1 VNIVRPPVVP
11 SPHASSGQPSG
22 AYCPDMPPASTDL
35 RGARETRDTRNTW
48 DVIVIGGGPAGENA
62 ADYAI
67 RGSDRT
73 AVIVENE
80 LVGGECSFWA
90 CIPSKTLLRSV
101 EVFGEAET
109 VQGTATRL
117 STKGIDVKPVLTRR
131 DDFVASLD
139 DASQVRWAKGAG
151 IDVLRGHG
159 RLTGTRTVQV
169 ADSDGPARDITAR
182 HAVVVATGT
191 TASIPDIPGLRQSLP
206 WTSRDVTNMHQVPRR
221 VAILGGGVVAC
232 EAATWL
238 LGLGVEQ
245 LTLVDIGGRILPR
258 AEPFASELVS
268 KSLLASGAKVY
279 LETKVMEVTRK
290 SPRDNGIGHISGG
303 PVTLHIGRRR
313 SIVVD
318 EVVVATGRSP
328 ATQDLGLEAVG
339 LADSVAASH
348 GFIRTNDQLQ
358 ADGVSGRWLYAVGD
372 VNGRALLTHMGKY
385 QGRIAGAVIAA
396 RAERGE
402 RAAGKEFRDRA
413 SERVIPS
420 VTFTS
425 PEVASV
431 GITEEAAREA
441 GINVETVD
449 YDMSQVSGA
458 ALLMDGYVGRAKLVI
473 DRARDLL
480 VGATFVGAGSAEL
493 VHSATVAIIGGVT
506 LSDLWHAVPSYPTV
520 SEVWLRLLEARRG

>member
-1 VNIVRPPVVP
+1 MPLA
-11 SPHASSGQPSG
+11 SPDQR
-22 AYCPDMPPASTDL
+22 T
-35 RGARETRDTRNTW
+35 AREIREARNTW

-73 AVIVENE
+73 AVIIENE
-80 LVGGECSFWA
+80 LVGGECSYWA

-101 EVFGEAET
+101 EVFGDAENL
-109 VQGTATRL
+109 QGTATRL
-117 STKGIDVKPVLTRR
+117 STKGIDVKAVLNRR
-131 DDFVASLD
+131 DEFTSYLD
-139 DASQVRWAKGAG
+139 DASQVKWAKRAG
-151 IDVLRGHG
+151 IDVVRGHG

-169 ADSDGPARDITAR
+169 ADSDGPARDLTAR

-191 TASIPDIPGLRQSLP
+191 TATIPDIPGLREALP

-221 VAILGGGVVAC
+221 MAILGGGVVAC

-245 LTLVDIGGRILPR
+245 LTLIDVGERILPR
-258 AEPFASELVS
+258 SEPFASELVHR
-268 KSLLASGAKVY
+268 SLVASGVDV
-279 LETKVMEVTRK
+279 LTETKVMEVTRR

-303 PVTLHIGRRR
+303 SVTLHIGRRR

-318 EVVVATGRSP
+318 EVVVATGRTP

-339 LADSVAASH
+339 LADSVAEAH
-348 GFIRTNDQLQ
+348 GYIRTNDQLQ
-358 ADGVSGRWLYAVGD
+358 AEGVTGRWLYAVGD

-385 QGRIAGAVIAA
+385 HGRIAGAVIAA
-396 RAERGE
+396 RASTQE

-413 SERVIPS
+413 SERVVPS

-431 GITEEAAREA
+431 GLTEQAARDA
-441 GINVETVD
+441 GIDVEAVEYYTGK
-449 YDMSQVSGA
+449 VSGA
-458 ALLMDGYVGRAKLVI
+458 ALLMDGYVGRAKLIV

-480 VGATFVGAGSAEL
+480 VGATFVGAGTAEL

-520 SEVWLRLLEARRG
+520 SEVWLRLLEARRA

>member
-1 VNIVRPPVVP
+1 MPLA
-11 SPHASSGQPSG
+11 SPDQR
-22 AYCPDMPPASTDL
+22 T
-35 RGARETRDTRNTW
+35 AREIREARNTW

-73 AVIVENE
+73 AVIIENE
-80 LVGGECSFWA
+80 LVGGECSYWA

-101 EVFGEAET
+101 EVFGDAENL
-109 VQGTATRL
+109 QGTATRL
-117 STKGIDVKPVLTRR
+117 STKGIDVKAVLNRR
-131 DDFVASLD
+131 DEFTSYLD
-139 DASQVRWAKGAG
+139 DASQVKWAKRAG
-151 IDVLRGHG
+151 IDVVRGHG

-169 ADSDGPARDITAR
+169 ADSDGPARDLTAR
-182 HAVVVATGT
+182 YAVVVATGT
-191 TASIPDIPGLRQSLP
+191 TATIPDIPGLREALP

-221 VAILGGGVVAC
+221 MAILGGGVVAC

-245 LTLVDIGGRILPR
+245 LTLIDVGERILPR
-258 AEPFASELVS
+258 SEPFASELVHR
-268 KSLLASGAKVY
+268 SLVASGVDV
-279 LETKVMEVTRK
+279 LTETKVMEVTRR

-303 PVTLHIGRRR
+303 SVTLHIGRRR

-318 EVVVATGRSP
+318 EVVVATGRTP

-339 LADSVAASH
+339 LADSVAEAH
-348 GFIRTNDQLQ
+348 GYIRTNDQLQ
-358 ADGVSGRWLYAVGD
+358 AEGVTGRWLYAVGD

-385 QGRIAGAVIAA
+385 HGRIAGAVIAA
-396 RAERGE
+396 RASTQE

-413 SERVIPS
+413 SERVVPS

-431 GITEEAAREA
+431 GLTEQAARDA
-441 GINVETVD
+441 GIDVEAVE
-449 YDMSQVSGA
+449 YDTGKVSGA
-458 ALLMDGYVGRAKLVI
+458 ALLMDGYVGRAKLIV

-480 VGATFVGAGSAEL
+480 VGATFVGAGTAEL

-520 SEVWLRLLEARRG
+520 SEVWLRLLEARRA

>member
-1 VNIVRPPVVP
+1 
-11 SPHASSGQPSG
+11 
-22 AYCPDMPPASTDL
+22 MPPAT
-35 RGARETRDTRNTW
+35 REKNTW

-73 AVIVENE
+73 AVIIENE
-80 LVGGECSFWA
+80 LLGGECSYWA

-101 EVFGEAET
+101 DVFGEAEGL
-109 VQGTATRL
+109 QGTATRL
-117 STKGIDVKPVLTRR
+117 STKGIDVKPVLGRR
-131 DDFVASLD
+131 DEFVAHLD
-139 DASQVRWAKGAG
+139 DAGQAKWAKGAG

-159 RLTGTRTVQV
+159 RLTGPRTLQV
-169 ADSDGPARDITAR
+169 ADSEGPARDVTAR

-191 TASIPDIPGLRQSLP
+191 TASIPDIPGLRQALP
-206 WTSRDVTNMHQVPRR
+206 WISRDVTNLHQVPRR
-221 VAILGGGVVAC
+221 VAVLGGGVVAC

-238 LGLGVEQ
+238 LGLGVEE
-245 LTLVDIGGRILPR
+245 LTLIDIGDRILPR
-258 AEPFASELVS
+258 SEPFAGEMVHR
-268 KSLLASGAKVY
+268 SLEASGANVY
-279 LETKVMEVTRK
+279 LDTNVMEVTRK

-318 EVVVATGRSP
+318 EVVVATGRTP

-339 LADSVAASH
+339 LAESVAEAH
-348 GFIRTNDQLQ
+348 GYIRTNDQLQ

-396 RAERGE
+396 RAGAGE

-413 SERVIPS
+413 SERVVPS

-431 GITEEAAREA
+431 GLTEEAAREA
-441 GINVETVD
+441 GINVETVE
-449 YDMSQVSGA
+449 YDTAHVSGA
-458 ALLMDGYVGRAKLVI
+458 AILDDAYVGRAKLVI
-473 DRARDLL
+473 DRARDIL
-480 VGATFVGAGSAEL
+480 VGATFVGAGSGEL
-493 VHSATVAIIGGVT
+493 LHSATVAIIGGVT

>member
-1 VNIVRPPVVP
+1 
-11 SPHASSGQPSG
+11 
-22 AYCPDMPPASTDL
+22 M
-35 RGARETRDTRNTW
+35 W

-80 LVGGECSFWA
+80 LLGGECSYWA

-109 VQGTATRL
+109 LQGTATRL
-117 STKGIDVKPVLTRR
+117 STKGIDVKPVFGRR
-131 DDFVASLD
+131 DDFVSHLD
-139 DASQVRWAKGAG
+139 DAGQVKWAKGAG

-169 ADSDGPARDITAR
+169 ADTSGPARDITAR

-191 TASIPDIPGLRQSLP
+191 TASIPDIPGLRQALP

-245 LTLVDIGGRILPR
+245 LTLIDVGDRILAR
-258 AEPFASELVS
+258 SEPFASELVH
-268 KSLLASGAKVY
+268 KSLLASGAKVL
-279 LETKVMEVTRK
+279 LETKVMEVSRK

-318 EVVVATGRSP
+318 ELVVATGRTP

-339 LADSVAASH
+339 IADQVAGAH
-348 GFIRTNDQLQ
+348 GYIRTNDQLQ
-358 ADGVSGRWLYAVGD
+358 VEGVSGRWLYAVGD

-385 QGRIAGAVIAA
+385 QGRIAGAVIGA
-396 RAERGE
+396 RTTGE

-413 SERVIPS
+413 SERVVPS

-425 PEVASV
+425 PEVSSV
-431 GITEEAAREA
+431 GLTEEAARAA
-441 GINVETVD
+441 GIDVETVE
-449 YDMSQVSGA
+449 YDTSHVSGA

-473 DRARDLL
+473 DRARDVL